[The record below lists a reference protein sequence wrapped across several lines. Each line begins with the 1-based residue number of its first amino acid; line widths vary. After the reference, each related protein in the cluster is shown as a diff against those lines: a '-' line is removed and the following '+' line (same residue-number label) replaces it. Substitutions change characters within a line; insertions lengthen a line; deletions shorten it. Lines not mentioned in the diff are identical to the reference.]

1 METSNMFR
9 RCIALFGK
17 ENFDIICNAKVMI
30 IGLGAVGGY
39 ALETIVRTGVNN
51 IVVVDFDEFEES
63 NLNRQ
68 ILATMN
74 TLGAKK
80 CNVARDRILEINPN
94 ANVKVYDLKIKK
106 EVLSFIKDEKPCF
119 VIDAI
124 DDVEAKCDLIEF
136 LVENNINFVSA
147 MGAAL
152 KLETTLIKS
161 STLDK
166 TNNCHLAKKVRG
178 ILRKKD
184 VELKKV
190 KVVYSDECSKIIK
203 DDEGNNILGSAIFV
217 PMVMGAKLGSIAVE
231 EIKSRRKNG

>member
-106 EVLSFIKDEKPCF
+106 EVLSFIKDEMVSSCLSFNFFKSF
-119 VIDAI
+119 TIL
-124 DDVEAKCDLIEF
+124 LIF
-136 LVENNINFVSA
+136 SGLLDSVSKNSL
-147 MGAAL
+147 GV
-152 KLETTLIKS
+152 TL
-161 STLDK
+161 
-166 TNNCHLAKKVRG
+166 R
-178 ILRKKD
+178 
-184 VELKKV
+184 
-190 KVVYSDECSKIIK
+190 YSQI
-203 DDEGNNILGSAIFV
+203 
-217 PMVMGAKLGSIAVE
+217 
-231 EIKSRRKNG
+231 